1 MRLRQREEWEQIR
14 SRGRA
19 RFVFVSGVVGRGLPV
34 GLAISL
40 AIEIVTGEPIP
51 ESLASWRF
59 AGRTLLAVA
68 VFSISGCLTAHAA
81 WRVHERRFS
90 DEDPAPKAL

>member
-1 MRLRQREEWEQIR
+1 MRVRQREQWQRIR
-14 SRGRA
+14 SKGRA

-51 ESLASWRF
+51 DSLASWRF

-68 VFSISGCLTAHAA
+68 VFSISGCLTALTA
-81 WRVHERRFS
+81 WRLQERRLAE
-90 DEDPAPKAL
+90 EDAP